1 MYELNSRNSKNIYL
15 LFLIMVLVAI
25 FTVIAYT
32 LIIDNK
38 KYELSSNIVA
48 KTVVRRSNEEKR
60 IEDILEDITESTVG
74 ISKVRDI
81 GTTIFLEHSIEN
93 LNLGT
98 GIIISDKGY
107 ILTNAHVAG
116 DIYSICYITLKNG
129 VTDNGTVIWS
139 NEELDLAII
148 KTNIKNL
155 PVIELGDSD
164 EIRLG
169 SKVYAIG
176 NPLGYELQR
185 TITSGI
191 ISGINRT
198 IKVEDENKKTYFE
211 GLIQTDAT
219 INEGNSG
226 GALINEYGEVLGIT
240 TLKIEE
246 SEGIGFAIP
255 INIIKPIIKKLNET
269 GKFEEPYI
277 GIYGYDKEAVAYL
290 SQNIE
295 LEKGIY
301 IEEIDKNGPLRN
313 SKIIKGDILEE
324 IDGKRVETMNDLK
337 KYIYKKNIGDE
348 VTLKIKRNKKQ
359 FEVKIQL
366 EQLK

>member
-1 MYELNSRNSKNIYL
+1 MYELNSRKSKNIYL
-15 LFLIMVLVAI
+15 LFLIMALVAI

-32 LIIDNK
+32 LIIDTK
-38 KYELSSNIVA
+38 KYEYSSNIVA
-48 KTVVRRSNEEKR
+48 KTIIRKPNDEAD
-60 IEDILEDITESTVG
+60 IEDVLEDITESTVG
-74 ISKVRDI
+74 ISKLKDI
-81 GTTIFLEHSIEN
+81 GTTIFLEHSVEN
-93 LNLGT
+93 LNLGS
-98 GIIISDKGY
+98 GVIISDKGY

-116 DIYSICYITLKNG
+116 DIYSICYITFKNG

-139 NEELDLAII
+139 NEDLDLAII

-155 PVIELGDSD
+155 PVAKLGDSD

-185 TITSGI
+185 TVTSGI

-198 IKVEDENKKTYFE
+198 IKVEDENKKTYYE
-211 GLIQTDAT
+211 GLLQTDAT

-255 INIIKPIIKKLNET
+255 INMMKPIIKKLNET
-269 GKFEEPYI
+269 GKFEEAYI

-301 IEEIDKNGPLRN
+301 IEEIDKNGPLKN
-313 SKIIKGDILEE
+313 SNIVKGDILEK
-324 IDGKRVETMNDLK
+324 IDGIKVKTMNDLK
-337 KYIYKKNIGDE
+337 KYIYEKNVGDE
-348 VTLKIKRNKKQ
+348 VTLTIKRNKKE
-359 FEVKIQL
+359 FEIKIKL
-366 EQLK
+366 EKIK

>member
-1 MYELNSRNSKNIYL
+1 MYELNSKKSKNIYL
-15 LFLIMVLVAI
+15 LFLIMALVAF

-32 LIIDNK
+32 LILDNK
-38 KYELSSNIVA
+38 KYEYSSNIVA
-48 KTVVRRSNEEKR
+48 KTIVKKVSEESS

-81 GTTIFLEHSIEN
+81 GTTVFLEHSVEN
-93 LNLGT
+93 LNLGS
-98 GIIISDKGY
+98 GIIISEKGY

-116 DIYSICYITLKNG
+116 DVYSICYITLKNG
-129 VTDNGTVIWS
+129 VPDNG
-139 NEELDLAII
+139 
-148 KTNIKNL
+148 TNIKNL

-164 EIRLG
+164 NIRLG
-169 SKVYAIG
+169 TKVYAIG

-185 TITSGI
+185 TVTSGI
-191 ISGINRT
+191 ISGIDRT
-198 IKVEDENKKTYFE
+198 IKVEDGDKKTYFE
-211 GLIQTDAT
+211 GLLQTDAT

-301 IEEIDKNGPLRN
+301 IEEIDTNGPLKN
-313 SKIIKGDILEE
+313 SNIIKGDILEE
-324 IDGKRVETMNDLK
+324 IDRKKVETMNDLK
-337 KYIYKKNIGDE
+337 KYIYEKNIGDE
-348 VTLKIKRNKKQ
+348 VTLKIKRNKKN
-359 FEVKIQL
+359 FEVKIKL
-366 EQLK
+366 EKLQ

>member
-1 MYELNSRNSKNIYL
+1 MYELNSRKSKNIYVL
-15 LFLIMVLVAI
+15 LLIMILVAF
-25 FTVIAYT
+25 FTIIAYT
-32 LIIDNK
+32 LVLSNK
-38 KYELSSNIVA
+38 KYEPLSNVTA
-48 KTVVRRSNEEKR
+48 KTIVREKVEEVN
-60 IEDILEDITESTVG
+60 IEDVLENITESTVG
-74 ISKVRDI
+74 ISKLKDI
-81 GTTIFLEHSIEN
+81 GTTIFLEHSVEN
-93 LNLGT
+93 LNLGS

-139 NEELDLAII
+139 NEDLDLAII

-155 PVIELGDSD
+155 PVAKLGDSD

-185 TITSGI
+185 TVTSGI

-198 IKVEDENKKTYFE
+198 IKVENENKKTYFE
-211 GLIQTDAT
+211 GLLQTDAT

-255 INIIKPIIKKLNET
+255 INIVKPIIKKLNET

-301 IEEIDKNGPLRN
+301 IEEIDKKGPLKN
-313 SKIIKGDILEE
+313 SNIIKGDILEK
-324 IDGKRVETMNDLK
+324 IDGIKVETMNDLK
-337 KYIYKKNIGDE
+337 KYVYEKNIGDE
-348 VTLKIKRNKKQ
+348 VTLTIKRNKKK
-359 FEVKIQL
+359 FEVKIKL
-366 EQLK
+366 EKL

>member
-1 MYELNSRNSKNIYL
+1 MYELNSRKSKNIYVL
-15 LFLIMVLVAI
+15 LLIMILVAF
-25 FTVIAYT
+25 FTIIAYT
-32 LIIDNK
+32 LVLSNK
-38 KYELSSNIVA
+38 KYEPLSNVTA
-48 KTVVRRSNEEKR
+48 KTIVREKVEEVN
-60 IEDILEDITESTVG
+60 IEDVLENITESTVG
-74 ISKVRDI
+74 ISKLKDI

-93 LNLGT
+93 LNLGS

-129 VTDNGTVIWS
+129 VTDNGTV
-139 NEELDLAII
+139 A
-148 KTNIKNL
+148 K
-155 PVIELGDSD
+155 LGDSD

-185 TITSGI
+185 TVTSGI

-198 IKVEDENKKTYFE
+198 IKVENENKKTYFE
-211 GLIQTDAT
+211 GLLQTDAT

-255 INIIKPIIKKLNET
+255 INIVKPIIKKINET

-295 LEKGIY
+295 LE
-301 IEEIDKNGPLRN
+301 
-313 SKIIKGDILEE
+313 
-324 IDGKRVETMNDLK
+324 LK
-337 KYIYKKNIGDE
+337 K
-348 VTLKIKRNKKQ
+348 
-359 FEVKIQL
+359 
-366 EQLK
+366 